1 MGNKNISL
9 KSLEYKIY
17 NTPGI
22 LNINPPIDIIL
33 IGIVSYVS
41 EKKIIYE
48 AVLNK
53 EKTKVIIK
61 LNNKEKINPGKIIE
75 IYQIKIIELNDIKF
89 FEIIKYSI
97 KGTYNTSN
105 LINLYKLSLNYKLVE
120 TVYVNSINEV
130 KDKTK
135 LISIDLFKDNDY
147 FLDSQKK
154 ILNVNFGNFKYELE
168 NRKKYEFKNC
178 LIEEQSIKII
188 NISKITEFY
197 KIKLEKKNYFDLK
210 SCLDIKNG
218 KIINFYSK
226 IDSFSF
232 ENKTLYIKIN
242 NSKTISVEVS
252 NKLIKKITINGL
264 NYFKNFIKNG
274 ENKFVYSPTSFIY
287 AEEKT
292 IIQINSLDFQKNNLF
307 NLIEINGKEYILNK
321 KQISIELE
329 HCPKV
334 LFYGQKIS
342 LKSDKT
348 QRNFIIYIYVG
359 KTNLINAFINNNNK
373 GYSYEFIYSSK
384 DEKLIPKKKIINN
397 YQIENDNFGCKNHIR
412 YNIINCFKQNEVKTN
427 KGKNLQI
434 IYRIGNEKTC
444 ISCLKIKKFK
454 CFKKDF
460 IIEENFNFQLNSF
473 LKIIVKILKII

>member
-188 NISKITEFY
+188 NI
-197 KIKLEKKNYFDLK
+197 
-210 SCLDIKNG
+210 
-218 KIINFYSK
+218 
-226 IDSFSF
+226 
-232 ENKTLYIKIN
+232 
-242 NSKTISVEVS
+242 
-252 NKLIKKITINGL
+252 
-264 NYFKNFIKNG
+264 
-274 ENKFVYSPTSFIY
+274 
-287 AEEKT
+287 
-292 IIQINSLDFQKNNLF
+292 
-307 NLIEINGKEYILNK
+307 
-321 KQISIELE
+321 
-329 HCPKV
+329 
-334 LFYGQKIS
+334 
-342 LKSDKT
+342 
-348 QRNFIIYIYVG
+348 
-359 KTNLINAFINNNNK
+359 
-373 GYSYEFIYSSK
+373 
-384 DEKLIPKKKIINN
+384 
-397 YQIENDNFGCKNHIR
+397 
-412 YNIINCFKQNEVKTN
+412 
-427 KGKNLQI
+427 
-434 IYRIGNEKTC
+434 
-444 ISCLKIKKFK
+444 
-454 CFKKDF
+454 
-460 IIEENFNFQLNSF
+460 
-473 LKIIVKILKII
+473 